1 MNHTNTVTT
10 NRRDYLMKL
19 NEASWDRIA
28 RVMLGVALIGGGLI
42 AVTGGWGWALAAV
55 GLLLVVTGIVGWCPI
70 YATFRIGTK
79 KSETTEM
86 SESGAA
92 A

>member
-1 MNHTNTVTT
+1 
-10 NRRDYLMKL
+10 MKL

-28 RVMLGVALIGGGLI
+28 RVIIGVVLIGAGLL
-42 AVTGGWGWALAAV
+42 AVTGGWGWALV
-55 GLLLVVTGIVGWCPI
+55 LVVTGIVGWCPI
-70 YATFRIGTK
+70 YAVIRTGTK
-79 KSETTEM
+79 KSEV

>member
-1 MNHTNTVTT
+1 
-10 NRRDYLMKL
+10 MKL

-28 RVMLGVALIGGGLI
+28 RVIGGVALIGGGLL

-55 GLLLVVTGIVGWCPI
+55 GLVLVVTGIVGWCPI
-70 YATFRIGTK
+70 YATFRTGTK
-79 KSETTEM
+79 GSEAPEM

>member
-1 MNHTNTVTT
+1 
-10 NRRDYLMKL
+10 MKL

-28 RVMLGVALIGGGLI
+28 RVIIGVVLIGAGLL

-55 GLLLVVTGIVGWCPI
+55 GLVLIATGIVGWCPI

-79 KSETTEM
+79 KSEMTEM